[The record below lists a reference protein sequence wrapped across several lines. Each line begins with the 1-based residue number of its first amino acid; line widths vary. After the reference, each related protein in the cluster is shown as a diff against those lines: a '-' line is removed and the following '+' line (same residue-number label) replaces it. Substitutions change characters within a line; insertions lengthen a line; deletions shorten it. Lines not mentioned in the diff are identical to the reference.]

1 MMSGRKSQK
10 LTWFPAIAHE
20 GLGHIRDGAYYGLDM
35 MVAPFPCYLHYQLQE
50 CPTGFSWNPT
60 RAGVVWRDQVL
71 PQPGREVPQFG
82 SPSLTPP
89 EPDNGCTPPPR
100 WGVLC
105 SIQLW
110 THWFS
115 FSAITELF
123 LVYLGNIYINL
134 KYTPNLKIG
143 KDWESGKYLIF
154 L

>member
-1 MMSGRKSQK
+1 MSGRKSQK
-10 LTWFPAIAHE
+10 LIWFPAIAHE

-35 MVAPFPCYLHYQLQE
+35 MVAPFLSYLHYQLQE

-60 RAGVVWRDQVL
+60 RAGVVRRDQVL

-82 SPSLTPP
+82 SPSLTPT
-89 EPDNGCTPPPR
+89 EQDNGCTSPDEVSSVPF
-100 WGVLC
+100 
-105 SIQLW
+105 QLW

-115 FSAITELF
+115 FSAITKLF

-143 KDWESGKYLIF
+143 KDRESGKYLIF